1 MADTANVGWLRR
13 GTRGVGVPELI
24 AGTTLLI
31 LLTAL
36 LGVLTKA
43 AGAGLAC
50 EARWPVCDGGFLNL
64 LPATVPSFF
73 EWIHRVVA
81 GVTGFAVLGATVAA
95 WRTDVPR
102 GARWAATAGL
112 VLLPI
117 QVVIGRETVLQY
129 TAPILEAHFW
139 LAFAIFASF
148 VAASALTW
156 QGALTP
162 GRLRTAALVGA
173 GLVPLQLVLHPPVV
187 TSYTPTVQT
196 IQYAVTFLVFAAAL
210 TVALAGRGYLSERQG
225 LALLALPILHPLLVS
240 VSRQMLAPSTELVAA
255 YGLLSVAVFVGLLAA
270 GVAFHRT
277 ITR

>member
-1 MADTANVGWLRR
+1 MADTANVGWLQR
-13 GTRGVGVPELI
+13 GPRGIGVPELI

-36 LGVLTKA
+36 LGVMTKA

-81 GVTGFAVLGATVAA
+81 GVTGLAILGAAVAA
-95 WRTDVPR
+95 WRTDTPR
-102 GARWAATAGL
+102 GARWAVTIGL

-129 TAPILEAHFW
+129 TAPVLEAHFW

-148 VAASALTW
+148 VAAFALTW

-162 GRLRTAALVGA
+162 RRLGNAALVGA
-173 GLVPLQLVLHPPVV
+173 GLLPFQLLLHPPVV

-196 IQYAVTFLVFAAAL
+196 IQYALTFLVFAIAL
-210 TVALAGRGYLSERQG
+210 TAALAGRNSLSERQG
-225 LALLALPILHPLLVS
+225 MALLALPILHPLLVS
-240 VSRQMLAPSTELVAA
+240 ASRQMLAPSTGLIAA
-255 YGLLSVAVFVGLLAA
+255 YALLAVAVLAGLLAA

-277 ITR
+277 PGE